1 MYRKLS
7 YRLAILAVAGV
18 LVLSGCSPQATPTSQ
33 ALQPGNTATVPS
45 ATDTAGPEPSPTS
58 QPTPMSEPTPEAIV
72 LTDGLGRTV
81 TLEAP
86 AQRIVSMAPSITESL
101 FAIGADEQVI
111 GRDEFSNYPPE
122 VSDLPSIGGFFSDFN
137 YEATVELEP
146 DLVLAAEI
154 NTPEQ
159 VQTLEDLGL
168 TVFLVSNPTT
178 LEAMYDSLNVL
189 AQLTGHEAEAANLID
204 SLRTR
209 VDAVEE
215 KIAGVEERPGVF
227 YELDSTDPSA
237 PYTAGSGTF
246 INTLIELAG
255 GENIAASLE
264 DQYPQI
270 SIEELLVED
279 PDIILLGDAAYGAT
293 PEAVAQR
300 TGWSALSAVQNGQI
314 YPFNDDLASRPGPRL
329 VDGLEELARLLHPEV
344 FE

>member
-1 MYRKLS
+1 
-7 YRLAILAVAGV
+7 
-18 LVLSGCSPQATPTSQ
+18 
-33 ALQPGNTATVPS
+33 
-45 ATDTAGPEPSPTS
+45 
-58 QPTPMSEPTPEAIV
+58 
-72 LTDGLGRTV
+72 
-81 TLEAP
+81 
-86 AQRIVSMAPSITESL
+86 MAPSITESL
-101 FAIGADEQVI
+101 FAIGAGEQVI

-159 VQTLEDLGL
+159 VQSLEDLGL

-178 LEAMYDSLNVL
+178 LEEMYESLNVL
-189 AQLTGHEAEAANLID
+189 AQLTGHEAEAASLID

-209 VDAVEE
+209 VAAVED
-215 KIAGVEERPGVF
+215 KIAQVEERPGVF

-246 INTLIELAG
+246 INTLIEMAG
-255 GENIAASLE
+255 GENIAAGLE

-270 SIEELLVED
+270 SIEELLVQD

-300 TGWSALSAVQNGQI
+300 TGWSALSAVQNEQI

-344 FE
+344 FQ

>member
-1 MYRKLS
+1 MLT
-7 YRLAILAVAGV
+7 
-18 LVLSGCSPQATPTSQ
+18 GCGPQATTISRVEQPTDTITSP
-33 ALQPGNTATVPS
+33 AAAGTAT
-45 ATDTAGPEPSPTS
+45 PEDSPTS
-58 QPTPMSEPTPEAIV
+58 QTALSTERTPEAIA
-72 LTDGLGRTV
+72 LTDGLGRRV

-101 FAIGADEQVI
+101 FAIGAGEQVI

-159 VQTLEDLGL
+159 VQSLEDLGL

-178 LEAMYDSLNVL
+178 LEEMYDSLNVL
-189 AQLTGHEAEAANLID
+189 AQLTGHEAETASLID
-204 SLRTR
+204 ILRTR
-209 VDAVEE
+209 VAAVEK

-246 INTLIELAG
+246 INTLIEMAG
-255 GENIAASLE
+255 GENIAAGLE

-270 SIEELLVED
+270 SIEELLVQD

-300 TGWSALSAVQNGQI
+300 TGWNALSAVQNGQI
-314 YPFNDDLASRPGPRL
+314 HPFNDDLVSRPGPRL